1 MTERAAKRA
10 AIGVALLRAAALRV
24 AGSRRTG
31 EVPAPGSPGASP
43 PDRDAVDAGSPAGS
57 SPAGDQGAA
66 SQDESSAGA
75 IGAVPRPGPP
85 APAAPAPAAP
95 ASAAPAP
102 ARPEAALAAPAAEAV
117 PRWLRV
123 SAGWSWRL
131 LALAALLYVAG
142 KVAALLYLV
151 IGPFAAAILLT
162 ALLQPLTARLRR
174 AGLGPLA
181 GTWCTLLLAFAL
193 IGGVVWLVTA
203 RVEAEYPAL
212 VTQVGRTSTQMQN
225 WLASS
230 PFHIRT
236 GNLEKI
242 SDNFVNYLTQHRST
256 VEGAALTG
264 GRIVVELLAGIVLC
278 FFISFFLI
286 KDGERIWAWLVS
298 GLSGD
303 RERRANLAGHAA
315 WQAVVYYV
323 RGTVV
328 VAAIHAV
335 VMGITLTIIGSPLV
349 APLAL
354 FMFVAAFVP
363 LAGVLI
369 AGTVAILIV
378 LASKGLIA
386 AVIVLAVMI
395 VMNQLEGHLLQ
406 PQVVGKMVRLH
417 PLAVILV
424 LAVAGVVAGIA
435 GAVVAVPITAALTS
449 ATRALHHDTLTLRP
463 RPGDTASLK
472 TPRA

>member
-1 MTERAAKRA
+1 MMERAAKRA
-10 AIGVALLRAAALRV
+10 AMGVALLREARIRAGFRGAGNRAAVNQADANPPDLDPADGGDSGRV
-24 AGSRRTG
+24 SPGGPHAGGTG
-31 EVPAPGSPGASP
+31 PPPGTAPAPGTAPPPGSVP
-43 PDRDAVDAGSPAGS
+43 PPRAG
-57 SPAGDQGAA
+57 Q
-66 SQDESSAGA
+66 
-75 IGAVPRPGPP
+75 
-85 APAAPAPAAP
+85 AAPAGQATGPDVPGATVAP
-95 ASAAPAP
+95 D
-102 ARPEAALAAPAAEAV
+102 AV

-123 SAGWSWRL
+123 SAGWAWRL
-131 LALAALLYVAG
+131 LLLAGLLYVAG
-142 KVAALLYLV
+142 KVAALLYIV
-151 IGPFAAAILLT
+151 IVPFAAAILLT

-174 AGLGPLA
+174 SGLGPLA
-181 GTWCTLLLAFAL
+181 ATWCTLLLAFAL
-193 IGGVVWLVTA
+193 IGGAVWLVTT

-212 VTQVGRTSTQMQN
+212 LTPVGHTSTQIQN

-242 SDNFVNYLTQHRST
+242 SDNLVNYLSQHRSA

-286 KDGERIWAWLVS
+286 KDGQRIWSWLIS
-298 GLSGD
+298 GLSAESG
-303 RERRANLAGHAA
+303 RRADLAGHAA

-369 AGTVAILIV
+369 AGTVAIIIV
-378 LASKGLIA
+378 LAAKGLIA

-449 ATRALHHDTLTLRP
+449 AARALRHD
-463 RPGDTASLK
+463 AQ
-472 TPRA
+472 A

>member
-1 MTERAAKRA
+1 MMERAAKRA
-10 AIGVALLRAAALRV
+10 AIGVALLRAAGIRV
-24 AGSRRTG
+24 AAFRGAGNRPAPNQASLPAPVKDPADG
-31 EVPAPGSPGASP
+31 AVPAG
-43 PDRDAVDAGSPAGS
+43 GSPAGD
-57 SPAGDQGAA
+57 PRAEGK
-66 SQDESSAGA
+66 AGA
-75 IGAVPRPGPP
+75 NGAMPSPGTVSSSGTVPPP
-85 APAAPAPAAP
+85 APAPAG
-95 ASAAPAP
+95 SAAGIVPP
-102 ARPEAALAAPAAEAV
+102 PSDAV
-117 PRWLRV
+117 PLWLRV

-131 LALAALLYVAG
+131 LLLAALLYVAG
-142 KVAALLYLV
+142 KVAGLLYLV
-151 IGPFAAAILLT
+151 IVPFAAAILLT
-162 ALLQPLTARLRR
+162 ALLQPLAARLRR
-174 AGLGPLA
+174 AGLGTMA
-181 GTWCTLLLAFAL
+181 ATWCTLLLAFAL
-193 IGGVVWLVTA
+193 LGGAVWLVTT
-203 RVEAEYPAL
+203 RVEAEYPTL
-212 VTQVGRTSTQMQN
+212 VTQVRHTTTQIQD

-236 GNLEKI
+236 GNLQKV
-242 SDNFVNYLTQHRST
+242 SNNLVNYLSQHRSA

-264 GRIVVELLAGIVLC
+264 GRIVVELLAGTVLC

-286 KDGERIWAWLVS
+286 KDGERIWSWLVG
-298 GLSGD
+298 GLSRD
-303 RERRANLAGHAA
+303 RRRRADLAGRAA

-323 RGTVV
+323 RGTIA

-335 VMGITLTIIGSPLV
+335 VMGITLSIIGSPLV

-378 LASKGLIA
+378 LAAKGLIA

-449 ATRALHHDTLTLRP
+449 ATRALRQD
-463 RPGDTASLK
+463 AQV
-472 TPRA
+472 

>member
-1 MTERAAKRA
+1 MMERAAKRA
-10 AIGVALLRAAALRV
+10 AMGVALLREARIRAGFRGAGNRAAVNQADANPPDLDPADGGDSGRV
-24 AGSRRTG
+24 SPGGPHAGGTG
-31 EVPAPGSPGASP
+31 PPPGTAPVPGTAPPPGSVP
-43 PDRDAVDAGSPAGS
+43 PPRAG
-57 SPAGDQGAA
+57 Q
-66 SQDESSAGA
+66 
-75 IGAVPRPGPP
+75 
-85 APAAPAPAAP
+85 AAPAGQAEGPDVPGAAV
-95 ASAAPAP
+95 APD
-102 ARPEAALAAPAAEAV
+102 AV

-123 SAGWSWRL
+123 SAGWAWRL
-131 LALAALLYVAG
+131 LLLAGLLYVAG
-142 KVAALLYLV
+142 KVAALLYIV
-151 IGPFAAAILLT
+151 IVPFAAAILLT

-174 AGLGPLA
+174 SGLGPLA
-181 GTWCTLLLAFAL
+181 ATWCTLLLAFAL
-193 IGGVVWLVTA
+193 IGGAVWLVTA

-212 VTQVGRTSTQMQN
+212 LTQVGHTSTQIQN

-242 SDNFVNYLTQHRST
+242 SDNLVNYLSQHRSA

-286 KDGERIWAWLVS
+286 KDGQRIWSWLIS
-298 GLSGD
+298 GLSAERG
-303 RERRANLAGHAA
+303 RRADLAGHAA

-369 AGTVAILIV
+369 AGTVAIIIV
-378 LASKGLIA
+378 LAAKGLIA

-449 ATRALHHDTLTLRP
+449 AARALRHD
-463 RPGDTASLK
+463 AQ
-472 TPRA
+472 A

>member
-10 AIGVALLRAAALRV
+10 GMRVALLRAVGIRAAVLRG
-24 AGSRRTG
+24 ARSR
-31 EVPAPGSPGASP
+31 PAP
-43 PDRDAVDAGSPAGS
+43 DRTRAAPTGTDAADVAEPARS
-57 SPAGDQGAA
+57 SPAADARAA
-66 SQDESSAGA
+66 SKAGA
-75 IGAVPRPGPP
+75 NGAVPADATAAAGPE
-85 APAAPAPAAP
+85 AGPAASAPDV
-95 ASAAPAP
+95 
-102 ARPEAALAAPAAEAV
+102 V

-131 LALAALLYVAG
+131 LLLAALLYVAG

-151 IGPFAAAILLT
+151 IVPFAAAILLT

-174 AGLGPLA
+174 TGLGPLA
-181 GTWCTLLLAFAL
+181 ATWCTLLLAFAAL
-193 IGGVVWLVTA
+193 GGAVWLVTT

-212 VTQVGRTSTQMQN
+212 VAQVGHTSTQIQG

-230 PFHIRT
+230 PLHIKT
-236 GNLEKI
+236 GNLAKI
-242 SDNFVNYLTQHRST
+242 SDNLVNYLRQHRSAA
-256 VEGAALTG
+256 EGAALTG
-264 GRIVVELLAGIVLC
+264 GRIVVELLAGVVLC

-286 KDGERIWAWLVS
+286 KDGQRIWSWLVS
-298 GLSGD
+298 GLSGE
-303 RERRANLAGHAA
+303 RARRADLAGHAA

-323 RGTVV
+323 RGTVA

-335 VMGITLTIIGSPLV
+335 VMGITLTVIGSPLV

-378 LASKGLIA
+378 LAAKGLIA
-386 AVIVLAVMI
+386 AVVVLAVMI

-449 ATRALHHDTLTLRP
+449 ATRALRRDSVLSAGERP
-463 RPGDTASLK
+463 P
-472 TPRA
+472 

>member
-1 MTERAAKRA
+1 MMERAAKRA
-10 AIGVALLRAAALRV
+10 AIGAALLRAAGNRA
-24 AGSRRTG
+24 AGYLAAGNRPAAVPPARR
-31 EVPAPGSPGASP
+31 P
-43 PDRDAVDAGSPAGS
+43 PDEES
-57 SPAGDQGAA
+57 AGDEPADGA
-66 SQDESSAGA
+66 
-75 IGAVPRPGPP
+75 PP
-85 APAAPAPAAP
+85 PSGQADAPAPDGDGASGPLPPDAAP
-95 ASAAPAP
+95 PGAQ
-102 ARPEAALAAPAAEAV
+102 AAPAADV

-123 SAGWSWRL
+123 SAGWAWRL
-131 LALAALLYVAG
+131 LLLAALLYVAG
-142 KVAALLYLV
+142 KIATLLYLV
-151 IGPFAAAILLT
+151 IVPLAAAILLT

-174 AGLGPLA
+174 SGLGPLGA
-181 GTWCTLLLAFAL
+181 TWCTLLLAFAL
-193 IGGVVWLVTA
+193 IGGAVWLVTT
-203 RVEAEYPAL
+203 RVEAEYPTL
-212 VTQVGRTSTQMQN
+212 VNQVRRTSTQIQN

-230 PFHIRT
+230 PLHIRT

-242 SDNFVNYLTQHRST
+242 SDSFVNFLSQHRTT

-264 GRIVVELLAGIVLC
+264 GRIVVELLAGTVLC
-278 FFISFFLI
+278 FFVSFFLI
-286 KDGERIWAWLVS
+286 KDGERIWAWLLS

-303 RERRANLAGHAA
+303 RGRRANLAGHAA

-323 RGTVV
+323 RGTVA

-335 VMGITLTIIGSPLV
+335 VLGITLTIIGSPLV

-378 LASKGLIA
+378 LATKGLLA
-386 AVIVLAVMI
+386 AVIVLAVMV

-435 GAVVAVPITAALTS
+435 GAVVAVPVTAALTS
-449 ATRALHHDTLTLRP
+449 ASRALRHDP
-463 RPGDTASLK
+463 AASQGDAGPGA
-472 TPRA
+472 

>member
-1 MTERAAKRA
+1 MMERAAKRA
-10 AIGVALLRAAALRV
+10 ATGVALLRAAGLR
-24 AGSRRTG
+24 AGFRGAANR
-31 EVPAPGSPGASP
+31 PAPDSSGANP
-43 PDRDAVDAGSPAGS
+43 PVANPVDGGDPAGAAPTHGAVPPPRAPSPAG
-57 SPAGDQGAA
+57 QA
-66 SQDESSAGA
+66 SL
-75 IGAVPRPGPP
+75 PGPD
-85 APAAPAPAAP
+85 AGNAVAAPD
-95 ASAAPAP
+95 
-102 ARPEAALAAPAAEAV
+102 AV

-123 SAGWSWRL
+123 SAGWAWRL
-131 LALAALLYVAG
+131 LVLAGLLYVAG

-151 IGPFAAAILLT
+151 IVPFAAAILLT

-174 AGLGPLA
+174 AGLGPLSA
-181 GTWCTLLLAFAL
+181 TWCTLLLAFAL
-193 IGGVVWLVTA
+193 IGGAVWLVTA
-203 RVEAEYPAL
+203 RVEAEYPTL
-212 VTQVGRTSTQMQN
+212 VTQVGHTSTQIQN

-230 PFHIRT
+230 PLHIRT

-242 SDNFVNYLTQHRST
+242 SDNFVNYLRQHRST

-264 GRIVVELLAGIVLC
+264 GRIVVELLAGLVLC

-286 KDGERIWAWLVS
+286 KDGERIWSWLVS
-298 GLSGD
+298 GFSAERG
-303 RERRANLAGHAA
+303 RRANVAGQAA

-369 AGTVAILIV
+369 AGTVAIIIV
-378 LASKGLIA
+378 LAAKGLVA
-386 AVIVLAVMI
+386 ALIVLAVMI

-435 GAVVAVPITAALTS
+435 GAVVAVPVTAALTS
-449 ATRALHHDTLTLRP
+449 ATRALRHD
-463 RPGDTASLK
+463 AH
-472 TPRA
+472 A

>member
-1 MTERAAKRA
+1 MERAAKRA
-10 AIGVALLRAAALRV
+10 AIGVALLRAAGTRALALRSPRST
-24 AGSRRTG
+24 GS
-31 EVPAPGSPGASP
+31 PGSPGSRTAETPPAKDADGAESP
-43 PDRDAVDAGSPAGS
+43 APAQAADKEAETAAGAATAAGTAGGPAGGPADGTAPAVVPPDAGSGPFGS
-57 SPAGDQGAA
+57 A
-66 SQDESSAGA
+66 S
-75 IGAVPRPGPP
+75 
-85 APAAPAPAAP
+85 
-95 ASAAPAP
+95 
-102 ARPEAALAAPAAEAV
+102 EAV

-123 SAGWSWRL
+123 GAAWSWRL
-131 LALAALLYVAG
+131 LLLAALLYVAG

-151 IGPFAAAILLT
+151 IVPCAAAILLT
-162 ALLQPLTARLRR
+162 ALLQPLTLRLRHR
-174 AGLGPLA
+174 GLGPLSA
-181 GTWCTLLLAFAL
+181 TWCTLLLAFAL
-193 IGGVVWLVTA
+193 IGGIVWLVTT

-212 VTQVGRTSTQMQN
+212 VTQVGRTSTQIQN

-230 PFHIRT
+230 PLHIRT

-242 SDNFVNYLTQHRST
+242 TDNAVNYLSQHRST

-278 FFISFFLI
+278 FFVSFFLI
-286 KDGERIWAWLVS
+286 KDGERIWAWIVS
-298 GLSGD
+298 GFSAERG
-303 RERRANLAGHAA
+303 RRANLAGHAA

-323 RGTVV
+323 RGTVA
-328 VAAIHAV
+328 VAAIHAI
-335 VMGITLTIIGSPLV
+335 VMGITLAIIGSPLV

-363 LAGVLI
+363 PAGVLI

-406 PQVVGKMVRLH
+406 PQVVGKMVHLH

-449 ATRALHHDTLTLRP
+449 ATRALRHDAQAR
-463 RPGDTASLK
+463 
-472 TPRA
+472 TPPA

>member
-1 MTERAAKRA
+1 MMERAAKRA
-10 AIGVALLRAAALRV
+10 AIGVALLRAAGTRALALR
-24 AGSRRTG
+24 
-31 EVPAPGSPGASP
+31 SPDNRAAETP
-43 PDRDAVDAGSPAGS
+43 PDKNGG
-57 SPAGDQGAA
+57 GA
-66 SQDESSAGA
+66 E
-75 IGAVPRPGPP
+75 
-85 APAAPAPAAP
+85 PAAPAQAADKKE
-95 ASAAPAP
+95 AENAAAT
-102 ARPEAALAAPAAEAV
+102 ATAGGTAERAAPAAALPDTGSGPFGSASEAV

-123 SAGWSWRL
+123 GAAWSWRL
-131 LALAALLYVAG
+131 LLLAALLYVTG
-142 KVAALLYLV
+142 KLAALLYLV
-151 IGPFAAAILLT
+151 IVPCAAAILLT
-162 ALLQPLTARLRR
+162 ALLQPFTFRLRR
-174 AGLGPLA
+174 AGLGPLSA
-181 GTWCTLLLAFAL
+181 TWCTLLLAFAL
-193 IGGVVWLVTA
+193 IGGIVWLVTA

-212 VTQVGRTSTQMQN
+212 VTQVGRTSTQIQN

-242 SDNFVNYLTQHRST
+242 TDNAVNYLSQHRST

-286 KDGERIWAWLVS
+286 KDGERIWAWMVS
-298 GLSGD
+298 GFSAERG
-303 RERRANLAGHAA
+303 RRANLAGHAA

-323 RGTVV
+323 RGTVA
-328 VAAIHAV
+328 VAAIHAI
-335 VMGITLTIIGSPLV
+335 VMGITLAIIGSPLV

-369 AGTVAILIV
+369 AGTAAILIV

-386 AVIVLAVMI
+386 AVIVLAVMV
-395 VMNQLEGHLLQ
+395 VMNQMEGHLLQ

-435 GAVVAVPITAALTS
+435 GAVVAVPITAALTN
-449 ATRALHHDTLTLRP
+449 AARALHHDTQAT
-463 RPGDTASLK
+463 
-472 TPRA
+472 TPPA

>member
-1 MTERAAKRA
+1 MERAAKRA
-10 AIGVALLRAAALRV
+10 AIGVALLRAAGTRALALRSPGNR
-24 AGSRRTG
+24 AAAPPPDNHGDTG
-31 EVPAPGSPGASP
+31 EPAAPSQA
-43 PDRDAVDAGSPAGS
+43 AAKEEAET
-57 SPAGDQGAA
+57 AAGAA
-66 SQDESSAGA
+66 S
-75 IGAVPRPGPP
+75 AVGTADGTADATVPAAAPPGPWSGP
-85 APAAPAPAAP
+85 FGS
-95 ASAAPAP
+95 AS
-102 ARPEAALAAPAAEAV
+102 EAV
-117 PRWLRV
+117 PRWLQV
-123 SAGWSWRL
+123 SAAWAWRL
-131 LALAALLYVAG
+131 LLLAALLYVAG

-151 IGPFAAAILLT
+151 IVPCAAAILLT
-162 ALLQPLTARLRR
+162 ALLQPLTFRLRR

-181 GTWCTLLLAFAL
+181 ATWCTLLLAFAL
-193 IGGVVWLVTA
+193 IGGAVWLVTA

-212 VTQVGRTSTQMQN
+212 VTQVGRTSTQIQN
-225 WLASS
+225 WLAST

-242 SDNFVNYLTQHRST
+242 TDNVVNYLSQHRST

-264 GRIVVELLAGIVLC
+264 GRIAVELLAGIVLC
-278 FFISFFLI
+278 FFVSFFLI
-286 KDGERIWAWLVS
+286 KDGERIWAWMVS
-298 GLSGD
+298 GFSS
-303 RERRANLAGHAA
+303 ERGRRVNLAGHAA

-328 VAAIHAV
+328 VAAIHAI

-369 AGTVAILIV
+369 AGTVAIVIV

-386 AVIVLAVMI
+386 AVIVLAVMV

-449 ATRALHHDTLTLRP
+449 AARALRHDPQRT
-463 RPGDTASLK
+463 
-472 TPRA
+472 TPPPEGATRR

>member
-1 MTERAAKRA
+1 MMERAAKRA
-10 AIGVALLRAAALRV
+10 ATGVALLRAAGLR
-24 AGSRRTG
+24 AGFRGAANR
-31 EVPAPGSPGASP
+31 PAPDSSGAN
-43 PDRDAVDAGSPAGS
+43 PAGAN
-57 SPAGDQGAA
+57 PAAGGDPAGAA
-66 SQDESSAGA
+66 SAH
-75 IGAVPRPGPP
+75 GAVPPP
-85 APAAPAPAAP
+85 RAPAPAGQ
-95 ASAAPAP
+95 ASLPGPDAGNAVAAPD
-102 ARPEAALAAPAAEAV
+102 AV

-123 SAGWSWRL
+123 SAGWAWRL
-131 LALAALLYVAG
+131 LILAGLLYVAG

-151 IGPFAAAILLT
+151 IVPFAAAILLT

-174 AGLGPLA
+174 AGLGPLSA
-181 GTWCTLLLAFAL
+181 TWCTLLLAFAL
-193 IGGVVWLVTA
+193 IGGAVWLVTA
-203 RVEAEYPAL
+203 RVEAEYPTL
-212 VTQVGRTSTQMQN
+212 VTQVGHTSTQIQN

-230 PFHIRT
+230 PLHIRT

-242 SDNFVNYLTQHRST
+242 SDNFVNYLRQHRST

-264 GRIVVELLAGIVLC
+264 GRIVVELLAGLVLC

-286 KDGERIWAWLVS
+286 KDGERIWSWLVGGFS
-298 GLSGD
+298 G
-303 RERRANLAGHAA
+303 ERGRQANVAGQAA

-378 LASKGLIA
+378 LAAKGLIA

-424 LAVAGVVAGIA
+424 LAVAGLVAGIA

-449 ATRALHHDTLTLRP
+449 AARALHHDT
-463 RPGDTASLK
+463 GATAS
-472 TPRA
+472 PPDSAAP

>member
-1 MTERAAKRA
+1 MMERAAKQV
-10 AIGVALLRAAALRV
+10 AIGVAVLRAAGSRAAGFRG
-24 AGSRRTG
+24 AGSR
-31 EVPAPGSPGASP
+31 PAPNLPGASP
-43 PDRDAVDAGSPAGS
+43 AGRNPDADREPAGTS
-57 SPAGDQGAA
+57 AE
-66 SQDESSAGA
+66 QD
-75 IGAVPRPGPP
+75 PRATGP
-85 APAAPAPAAP
+85 P
-95 ASAAPAP
+95 ASAARADGTVSPDGTVPPGDAVPAP
-102 ARPEAALAAPAAEAV
+102 ATTPGGPGAGPGAPASDAV

-123 SAGWSWRL
+123 SAGWAWRL
-131 LALAALLYVAG
+131 LLLAALLYVAG
-142 KVAALLYLV
+142 KIATLLYLV
-151 IGPFAAAILLT
+151 IVPFAAAILLT

-174 AGLGPLA
+174 SGLGPLSA
-181 GTWCTLLLAFAL
+181 TWCTLLLAFAL
-193 IGGVVWLVTA
+193 IGGAVWLVTA

-212 VTQVGRTSTQMQN
+212 VTQVGRTSTQIQN

-242 SDNFVNYLTQHRST
+242 SDNLVNYLTQHRST

-278 FFISFFLI
+278 FFVSFFLI
-286 KDGERIWAWLVS
+286 KDGQRIWAWLIS

-303 RERRANLAGHAA
+303 RGRRANLAGHAA

-323 RGTVV
+323 RGTVA
-328 VAAIHAV
+328 VAAIHAA
-335 VMGITLTIIGSPLV
+335 VMGITLTVIGSPLV

-369 AGTVAILIV
+369 AGTVAIVIV
-378 LASKGLIA
+378 LATKGLLA
-386 AVIVLAVMI
+386 ALIVLAVMI
-395 VMNQLEGHLLQ
+395 VMNQLESHLLQ
-406 PQVVGKMVRLH
+406 PQVVGKMVHLH

-449 ATRALHHDTLTLRP
+449 AARALQHDDADAGT
-463 RPGDTASLK
+463 
-472 TPRA
+472 

>member
-1 MTERAAKRA
+1 MMERAAKRA
-10 AIGVALLRAAALRV
+10 AMGVALLRDAGMRV
-24 AGSRRTG
+24 GFRGAGSRS
-31 EVPAPGSPGASP
+31 PAGPAGASP
-43 PDRDAVDAGSPAGS
+43 PDQEPAADSPPPSTVPPPGT
-57 SPAGDQGAA
+57 GAA
-66 SQDESSAGA
+66 PGTVPAPRAGHVA
-75 IGAVPRPGPP
+75 QALPGPEP
-85 APAAPAPAAP
+85 GPGPGPEQAAAQAPGADGLGPD
-95 ASAAPAP
+95 
-102 ARPEAALAAPAAEAV
+102 AV

-123 SAGWSWRL
+123 GAGWAWRL
-131 LALAALLYVAG
+131 LLLAGLLYVAG
-142 KVAALLYLV
+142 KVAALLYIV
-151 IGPFAAAILLT
+151 IVPFAAAILLT

-174 AGLGPLA
+174 SGLGPLGA
-181 GTWCTLLLAFAL
+181 TWCTLLLAFAL
-193 IGGVVWLVTA
+193 IGGAVWLVTA

-212 VTQVGRTSTQMQN
+212 VTQVGHTSTQIQN

-242 SDNFVNYLTQHRST
+242 SDNLVNYLSQHRSA

-286 KDGERIWAWLVS
+286 KDGERIWSWLVS
-298 GLSGD
+298 GLSPERG
-303 RERRANLAGHAA
+303 RRANLAGHAA

-369 AGTVAILIV
+369 AGTVAIIIV
-378 LASKGLIA
+378 LAAKGLIA

-424 LAVAGVVAGIA
+424 LAVAVVVAGIA
-435 GAVVAVPITAALTS
+435 GAVVAIPVTAALTS
-449 ATRALHHDTLTLRP
+449 ATRALRHDE
-463 RPGDTASLK
+463 GA
-472 TPRA
+472 

>member
-1 MTERAAKRA
+1 LGDAD
-10 AIGVALLRAAALRV
+10 LRAAN
-24 AGSRRTG
+24 
-31 EVPAPGSPGASP
+31 
-43 PDRDAVDAGSPAGS
+43 
-57 SPAGDQGAA
+57 
-66 SQDESSAGA
+66 
-75 IGAVPRPGPP
+75 
-85 APAAPAPAAP
+85 
-95 ASAAPAP
+95 
-102 ARPEAALAAPAAEAV
+102 V

-123 SAGWSWRL
+123 SAAWAWRL
-131 LALAALLYVAG
+131 LLLAGLLWVAG

-151 IGPFAAAILLT
+151 IVPFAAAILLT

-174 AGLGPLA
+174 AGLGPLSA
-181 GTWCTLLLAFAL
+181 TWCTLLLAFAV
-193 IGGVVWLVTA
+193 IGGAVWLVTT

-212 VTQVGRTSTQMQN
+212 VTQVRRTTTQIQS

-230 PFHIRT
+230 PLHIRT

-242 SDNFVNYLTQHRST
+242 SNNLVNYLSQHRST

-264 GRIVVELLAGIVLC
+264 GRIVVELLAGTVLC

-286 KDGERIWAWLVS
+286 KDGSRIWAWLIS
-298 GLSGD
+298 GLSA
-303 RERRANLAGHAA
+303 ERRRKASVAGGAA
-315 WQAVVYYV
+315 WHAVVYYV
-323 RGTVV
+323 RGTVA

-378 LASKGLIA
+378 LATKGLIA
-386 AVIVLAVMI
+386 AVIVLVVMV

-435 GAVVAVPITAALTS
+435 GAVVAVPVTAALTS
-449 ATRALHHDTLTLRP
+449 ATRALREDD
-463 RPGDTASLK
+463 GSAG
-472 TPRA
+472 

>member
-1 MTERAAKRA
+1 MMERAAKRA
-10 AIGVALLRAAALRV
+10 ATGVALLRAAGLRGGLRG
-24 AGSRRTG
+24 AANR
-31 EVPAPGSPGASP
+31 PAPDSSVPDSSGANPPGANPPGASP
-43 PDRDAVDAGSPAGS
+43 ADGGDPAGAA
-57 SPAGDQGAA
+57 PAH
-66 SQDESSAGA
+66 
-75 IGAVPRPGPP
+75 GAVPPPRAPDPAGQASPPGPD
-85 APAAPAPAAP
+85 AGNAAAAPD
-95 ASAAPAP
+95 
-102 ARPEAALAAPAAEAV
+102 AV

-123 SAGWSWRL
+123 SAGWAWRL
-131 LALAALLYVAG
+131 LILAGLLYVAG

-151 IGPFAAAILLT
+151 IVPFAAAILLT

-174 AGLGPLA
+174 AGLGPLSA
-181 GTWCTLLLAFAL
+181 TWCTLLLAFAL
-193 IGGVVWLVTA
+193 IGGAVWLVTA
-203 RVEAEYPAL
+203 RVEAEYPTL
-212 VTQVGRTSTQMQN
+212 VTQVGHTSTQIQN

-230 PFHIRT
+230 PLHIRT

-242 SDNFVNYLTQHRST
+242 SDNFVNYLRQHRST

-264 GRIVVELLAGIVLC
+264 GRIVVELLAGLVLC

-286 KDGERIWAWLVS
+286 KDGERIWSWLVS
-298 GLSGD
+298 GFSAERG
-303 RERRANLAGHAA
+303 RRANVAGQAA

-369 AGTVAILIV
+369 AGTVAIIIV
-378 LASKGLIA
+378 LAAKGLVA
-386 AVIVLAVMI
+386 ALIVLAVMI

-449 ATRALHHDTLTLRP
+449 ATRALRHD
-463 RPGDTASLK
+463 AH
-472 TPRA
+472 A